1 MKKLFFI
8 LFLLLVS
15 CSSAQPVTQVVDA
28 TATQIVVPLF
38 TPTATIVPTKT
49 STPTIVPTDT
59 PIPCDPRVVDYCITN
74 GHFLF
79 QRPIQPPSPDDS
91 VDPTYRYGST
101 ANGKRDPHHGVEI
114 GKDYGTPVEAAG
126 DGVILFAGPDDV
138 PMFSPWAVFYG
149 NMIVIQHDGGLYT
162 VYGHLSKIDVEAG
175 QSVKMG
181 EKIGEVGQ
189 SGAATGS
196 HLHFEVRMGDVKDYF
211 STQNPELWI
220 VPKAGCGALA
230 IAVINGD
237 QKFERSKL
245 TVEQYSDAN
254 GVMASYYLDTYD
266 PKMATGNE
274 NAGMTDLPAGRYR
287 ITLIYNG
294 HLYERWV
301 EVKSSRLTQVV
312 IVVK

>member
-1 MKKLFFI
+1 MKKLFIVVF
-8 LFLLLVS
+8 LFLVS
-15 CSSAQPVTQVVDA
+15 CSSPLPPTQVVE
-28 TATQIVVPLF
+28 
-38 TPTATIVPTKT
+38 PTATPTLEPSLTPTFTEVPTET
-49 STPTIVPTDT
+49 STPTIIPADT
-59 PIPCDPRVVDYCITN
+59 PVPCDPYIVDYCITE
-74 GHFLF
+74 GHFIF
-79 QRPIQPPSPDDS
+79 QRPIQPPNPDS

-126 DGVILFAGPDDV
+126 DGVILFAGPDDI

-149 NMIVIQHDGGLYT
+149 NMIVIQHDSELYT
-162 VYGHLSKIDVEAG
+162 VYGHLSKIDVQAG
-175 QSVKMG
+175 QAVKMG
-181 EKIGEVGQ
+181 EKIGEMGQ

-230 IAVINGD
+230 IAVVNSD

-245 TVEQYSDAN
+245 TIEQYSDAN
-254 GVMASYYLDTYD
+254 GVMASYYLNTYD
-266 PKMATGNE
+266 PKMAVGNE

-301 EVKSSRLTQVV
+301 EVKSSRLTEVV